1 MTSRATTHG
10 AAALALS
17 LLLAG
22 GAAAAQ
28 SAREAY
34 ARGLESF
41 RAQRYA
47 EALLSFESSYRAEP
61 RPEVLYNIGLVQR
74 ALGRYLDAVDSWER
88 FLAGDTSAVGAAVT
102 QQARDG
108 VVALRSMVATVTLR
122 AQPACDE
129 VLIDGRPAR
138 VEAGVIRVDPG
149 QRVLECRASGYAPS
163 RQDLHLGLSERRG
176 VDLALRPLSTTISST
191 ADPRASITARS
202 APRARAASGAG
213 LPWWTW
219 GGVGLTVAATGAAVG
234 LGLAARSSESD
245 YLSRCVERRPPEA
258 GCDALQGER
267 QSELDGMALGV
278 NLLWGAAVVGAA
290 LAVTGVVVGVTR
302 GPTSR
307 VAISPGGRGLEVRW

>member
-1 MTSRATTHG
+1 MISRAKTQS

-17 LLLAG
+17 LLLAA
-22 GAAAAQ
+22 GAAEAQ

-108 VVALRSMVATVTLR
+108 VVALRSMLATVTLR

-149 QRVLECRASGYAPS
+149 QRVLECRAAGHAPS
-163 RQDLHLGLSERRG
+163 RQDLRLGLSERRD
-176 VDLALRPLSTTISST
+176 VDLALRPLSSTTAGLSAST
-191 ADPRASITARS
+191 TVPS
-202 APRARAASGAG
+202 ATPTRPASGAG

-307 VAISPGGRGLEVRW
+307 VAITAGGRGVEVRW

>member
-1 MTSRATTHG
+1 MTTRAKTHS
-10 AAALALS
+10 AAAVATALLCVS
-17 LLLAG
+17 GVAS
-22 GAAAAQ
+22 AQ
-28 SAREAY
+28 GARESF
-34 ARGLESF
+34 ARGLEEF

-47 EALLSFESSYRAEP
+47 EALLSFESAYRAEP
-61 RPEVLYNIGLVQR
+61 RPDVLYNIGLVQR
-74 ALGRYLDAVDSWER
+74 ALGRYLYAIDSWER
-88 FLAGDTSAVGAAVT
+88 FLAGDTSGMGAAVT

-129 VLIDGRPAR
+129 VLIDGRLAR
-138 VEAGVIRVDPG
+138 VESGVIRVDPG
-149 QRVLECRASGYAPS
+149 QRVLECRAAGYAPS
-163 RQDLHLGLSERRG
+163 RQDLRLALGERRDL
-176 VDLALRPLSTTISST
+176 DLALRPLSPDDVGAPARSLVEAPAGAPT
-191 ADPRASITARS
+191 RS
-202 APRARAASGAG
+202 APSAG

-245 YLSRCVERRPPEA
+245 YLSRCVDRRPAEA

-290 LAVTGVVVGVTR
+290 LAVTGVVVSVTR
-302 GPTSR
+302 RPSSR
-307 VAISPGGRGLEVRW
+307 VAVAPGGRGLEVRW